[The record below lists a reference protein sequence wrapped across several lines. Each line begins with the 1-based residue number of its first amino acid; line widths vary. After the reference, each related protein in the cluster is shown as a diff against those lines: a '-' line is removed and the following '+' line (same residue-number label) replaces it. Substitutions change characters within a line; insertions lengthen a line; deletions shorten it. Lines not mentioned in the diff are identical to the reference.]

1 MNSAKKQRVEL
12 CLAQRYEI
20 LSKLKN
26 GEKQKSIA
34 EQYNVD
40 RSTVAKIKK
49 NSLSIKEEFESG
61 KTNVSLKRKKSI
73 RFEDVEQ
80 NLFDWFI
87 SMGIGTPG
95 LTGNLLLEK
104 ARQIARKEG
113 FDEAEI

>member
-12 CLAQRYEI
+12 SLAQRYEI

-26 GEKQKSIA
+26 GEKQQSIA

-61 KTNVSLKRKKSI
+61 KTNVSLKRKN
-73 RFEDVEQ
+73 Q
-80 NLFDWFI
+80 FDLKML
-87 SMGIGTPG
+87 SKTCSTG
-95 LTGNLLLEK
+95 LSQWAVVHLG
-104 ARQIARKEG
+104 
-113 FDEAEI
+113 